1 MTRRA
6 LVTGAAGFVGRWLLP
21 ELIGAGWEV
30 IGAGL
35 GSAAHASDVA
45 VGGVTWLDADF
56 RQLDDVK
63 SVLDAARPDLVI
75 HLAGIAYLPT
85 AAADPGTA
93 YETNVAA
100 TGRLLGELRVRRAAG
115 LLDPTVLVIGSAEQ
129 YGRHEPAEMP
139 LSESAAQRPLN
150 VYAASKCAQEVIAL
164 QAARS
169 GDLRVVCTRS
179 FNHSGPGQAPQF
191 LLPALVGRA
200 LELRRE
206 GGSVLALG
214 NLTPVR
220 DYLHVR
226 DVAKAYLALGEA
238 GVAGAGSG
246 EVYNVSSGRG
256 HTVRE
261 VAERI
266 LARAGVD
273 AEIRSDPAHV
283 READVP
289 VLVGSSAKLQK
300 ATGWFPTHSLDDIID
315 DLINAATH

>member
-6 LVTGAAGFVGRWLLP
+6 LVTGAAGFVGRWVLR
-21 ELIGAGWEV
+21 ELTGAGWDV
-30 IGAGL
+30 TGAGL
-35 GSAAHASDVA
+35 GSAERARDTPAD
-45 VGGVTWLDADF
+45 GVTWLEADF
-56 RQLDDVK
+56 RRLDDVK
-63 SVLDAARPDLVI
+63 SVLDAAQPELVI

-85 AAADPGTA
+85 AAADPGTT
-93 YETNVAA
+93 YEINVAA
-100 TGRLLGELRVRRAAG
+100 TGRLLGELRLRRAAG
-115 LLDPTVLVIGSAEQ
+115 SLDPAVLVVGSAEQ
-129 YGRHEPAEMP
+129 YGRHDASEMP
-139 LSESAAQRPLN
+139 LGERAEQRPLN
-150 VYAASKCAQEVIAL
+150 VYAASKCAQEIIAL

-169 GDLRVVCTRS
+169 DDLRVMCTRS

-200 LELRRE
+200 LALRRD
-206 GGSVLALG
+206 GGSVLPLG

-226 DVAKAYLALGEA
+226 DVARAYVALGER
-238 GVAGAGSG
+238 GVAGGGSG
-246 EVYNVSSGRG
+246 EAFNVSSGLG

-266 LARAGVD
+266 LSRAGVD
-273 AEIRSDPAHV
+273 AEIRSEPAHV

-289 VLVGSSAKLQK
+289 VLVGSNAKLRE
-300 ATGWFPTHSLDDIID
+300 ATGWSPTQSLDDIID